1 MHSPTPARG
10 RRLPLA
16 AQVLLGL
23 ILGFAVGLALPAL
36 GDGAARTGVAIAEP
50 IGALFVNAIRM
61 TVIPLVV
68 ASLVVA
74 VATAPDPRVV
84 GAIGARSLL
93 AFVAVVVAG
102 AAFAAITAPPLLAL
116 SPLRADAVAALGTAQ
131 GSAPAAALPSA
142 GQWIV
147 DLVPANPFKAASD
160 GAMLPLIVFALAL
173 GFALP
178 RIARERGEPVI
189 RFFEGITDAMILLVR
204 WILAFAPLGVF
215 ALAVPLAL
223 RAGGSAAGALLSYV
237 IVSVVLTAG
246 FALVVLYPLAAA
258 GGRVS
263 LARFAR
269 ACLPPQAVAFGSRSS
284 LAALPAMIESAR
296 DRLDLPPAIT
306 GFFIPL
312 STATFRAGSAVQQTV
327 AVLFAAHLFG
337 VTLGVAQLA
346 TIALTVALT
355 TFGIPAIPGGSILVL
370 APVLVAARV
379 PAEAIGVL
387 LAVDTIPDMFRTTV
401 NVTGHMAVAAV
412 LGKATRETVAG
423 GR

>member
-1 MHSPTPARG
+1 MQPPASPRG
-10 RRLPLA
+10 PRLPLA
-16 AQVLLGL
+16 AQVLFGL

-36 GDGAARTGVAIAEP
+36 GGGATRIGLAIAEP
-50 IGALFVNAIRM
+50 VGALFVNAIRM
-61 TVIPLVV
+61 TVIPLVA

-84 GAIGARSLL
+84 GAIGARSLI
-93 AFVAVVVAG
+93 AFVAIVVAG
-102 AAFAAITAPPLLAL
+102 AVFAAVAAPALFAL
-116 SPLRADAVAALGTAQ
+116 SPVPADALGALGTRPGA
-131 GSAPAAALPSA
+131 APANATALPTV
-142 GQWIV
+142 GQWLV

-178 RIARERGEPVI
+178 RITAERGAPVI

-237 IVSVVLTAG
+237 VVSVVLTAG
-246 FALVVLYPLAAA
+246 FAVIVLYPLASI
-258 GGRVS
+258 GGGTS
-263 LARFAR
+263 LARFTR

-296 DRLDLPPAIT
+296 DRLGLPPAIT
-306 GFFIPL
+306 GFFLPL

-327 AVLFAAHLFG
+327 AVVFAAYLFG
-337 VTLGVAQLA
+337 VHLGAAQLA
-346 TIALTVALT
+346 TVALTVAFT
-355 TFGIPAIPGGSILVL
+355 TFSIPAIRGGSILVL

-401 NVTGHMAVAAV
+401 NVTGHMAVGSV
-412 LGKATRETVAG
+412 LGRARRET
-423 GR
+423 